1 MRKTHQPL
9 AFTHVYAH
17 ACTHIDMH
25 LYKHINHT
33 DSTTQIHIPKND
45 LILFLNMP
53 LGCELEG
60 NTGLGS
66 FATCLI
72 SDLIFVKSQSKSLI
86 KTQSN
91 LNSFSSVNVNFFRRK
106 KIFKTIRL
114 VLPQKKCELR
124 IMYLFLTKQFQTYL
138 KKVLVSL
145 PKLAIV

>member
-1 MRKTHQPL
+1 
-9 AFTHVYAH
+9 
-17 ACTHIDMH
+17 
-25 LYKHINHT
+25 
-33 DSTTQIHIPKND
+33 
-45 LILFLNMP
+45 MP

-145 PKLAIV
+145 PKLAIL